1 MLRKTAILVAC
12 FTPTL
17 LIAGN
22 PPSVSASTATTK
34 VAASKPSGS
43 VETLSGKITQVDIK
57 HKLLI
62 VQTSNGVTYNFVV
75 APSTRIAAG
84 TQAIKAPDLAAKENR
99 PATVRFVPTHH
110 GNIAKS
116 ITIE

>member
-12 FTPTL
+12 FTPAL

-22 PPSVSASTATTK
+22 PSPRPASTATTK
-34 VAASKPSGS
+34 VAASKPVGS
-43 VETLSGKITQVDIK
+43 IETLAGKITQVDME

-75 APSTRIAAG
+75 APSTRILAG
-84 TQAIKAPDLAAKENR
+84 THHIKAADLATKGNS
-99 PATVRFVPTHH
+99 PATIKFVPTHH

-116 ITIE
+116 IAIE

>member
-12 FTPTL
+12 LTPTL

-22 PPSVSASTATTK
+22 PPSRSASSTTTK
-34 VAASKPSGS
+34 VAASKAVGS
-43 VETLSGKITQVDIK
+43 VETLSGKIIQVDTK

-62 VQTSNGVTYNFVV
+62 VETSNGVPYDFVV
-75 APSTRIAAG
+75 APSTRIMAG
-84 TQAIKAPDLAAKENR
+84 TQRIKALDLSANDNR
-99 PATVRFVPTHH
+99 PATVKFVPTHH
-110 GNIAKS
+110 GNLAKS